1 MSESPHPLFER
12 LNNSALIRFLLLF
25 ACGWAV
31 VELLAYFEMVVV
43 VFSCATI
50 LAFLLSY
57 PVGWVSRYLPRGIAA
72 TLVFSIALIILGV
85 AIATLGITVLSQGER
100 LVDNI
105 TELLDSLNPLLNQI
119 EQRLEQWNAEVDFA
133 AIEDSLRERAIG
145 LVTSGLAVI
154 QVMLTNLIHLILIA
168 VVAFFMLLDG
178 NKIWQLI
185 LRAVPYH
192 LHRRLTV
199 TIRRNL
205 LGFFWGRLILSTFFG
220 ASTFIVFLLLGVP
233 HAFIF
238 AVVAGLFDLIPG
250 IGATIGISLIAL
262 LMLTQSIWLP
272 IQIVVVCILLQQV
285 EENILLPHVM
295 KGSLNISPVV
305 MFFALLVGARIAGI
319 LGLFL
324 SIPIAGIVVSLLEI
338 EEMKARPVPFDKKED
353 QSRDRDFISFNNS
366 DGE

>member
-43 VFSCATI
+43 VFTCATI

-57 PVGWVSRYLPRGIAA
+57 PVGWVSRYLPRGTAA
-72 TLVFSIALIILGV
+72 TLVFSIALIILGA
-85 AIATLGITVLSQGER
+85 AIATIGIAVLSQGER
-100 LVDNI
+100 LTDNI
-105 TELLDSLNPLLNQI
+105 TELLDSLNPLLNGI
-119 EQRLEQWNAEVDFA
+119 EQQLDRWNLDVDFA
-133 AIEDSLRERAIG
+133 AIEDSVREQAIG
-145 LVTSGLAVI
+145 LVTSGLAII

-178 NKIWQLI
+178 DKIWRFI
-185 LRAVPYH
+185 LQAVPCH
-192 LHRRLTV
+192 LHRRLTI

-205 LGFFWGRLILSTFFG
+205 LGFFWGRLILSAFFG
-220 ASTFIVFLLLGVP
+220 ASTFIVFLILGVP
-233 HAFIF
+233 HALIL
-238 AVVAGLFDLIPG
+238 AVVAGVFDLIPG

-272 IQIVVVCILLQQV
+272 IQIIVVCVLLQQV

-324 SIPIAGIVVSLLEI
+324 SIPIAGIVISLLEI
-338 EEMKARPVPFDKKED
+338 DEMKARPASSELEEAERDKKED
-353 QSRDRDFISFNNS
+353 YS
-366 DGE
+366 